1 MSVPARWRAL
11 LIVYRRIAVRE
22 PVPFAHSLSHG
33 EVADGVDAFQRFP
46 ALAARLSGGEA
57 VVDVARA
64 DAARALDSLTP
75 MGDGIAWPSPS
86 DTRAELDE
94 LAPPGAYDSVFVL
107 WPQRDL
113 ASGAAVPTGG
123 WGLAIP
129 ATDWSNGATYATVA
143 NAEPWT
149 WTAPTQGEVWL
160 HEWLHGV
167 CAHYARRGFDM
178 PPGDA
183 DGGERSG
190 YRHSPATGWC
200 AYYGD
205 LMTGRVSIGGRRL
218 GIPPGAWRSGP
229 VRSA

>member
-1 MSVPARWRAL
+1 QGGDHPPGGHGPRQQGDRAPAVDQRAHRGGAPGADPEPLRVPQPRPDDRLGGRQGPGPRGGPGGMSVPARWRAL

-113 ASGAAVPTGG
+113 
-123 WGLAIP
+123 
-129 ATDWSNGATYATVA
+129 
-143 NAEPWT
+143 
-149 WTAPTQGEVWL
+149 
-160 HEWLHGV
+160 
-167 CAHYARRGFDM
+167 
-178 PPGDA
+178 
-183 DGGERSG
+183 
-190 YRHSPATGWC
+190 
-200 AYYGD
+200 
-205 LMTGRVSIGGRRL
+205 
-218 GIPPGAWRSGP
+218 
-229 VRSA
+229 